1 MDHHNEKPVN
11 SSKTTN
17 TDQSPSSSSSSL
29 SRTVY
34 AHRIQNYSPLT
45 YTSIKEYCNNEI
57 KTSIYT
63 IWNFLPK
70 IIYEQLHYMSNIFF
84 ILVAIIH
91 LFADG
96 ATSIFAIIGPFS
108 FVLLVTMIKDIIYDL
123 LRYYQ
128 DKQINEKK
136 FFIMKINIETNE
148 IYWILKKSK
157 FIHVGDIIL
166 CKNNEE
172 FPSDLIILSTS
183 NLNNKCYITTV
194 NIDGENTIKTHYCLL
209 DTHNIYKKFLNENI
223 IYNYNNN
230 QYNNNNNNQ
239 FIDLLIK
246 VNYQQPNEDFNNFEG
261 YITILINNKK
271 LLINNNNILY
281 KGCKLKNTKYI
292 IGLVIYT
299 GNDTKL
305 LLNSNK
311 VKRKYTTRESKAN
324 QILFIFMIFMIIFC
338 IIFAMVTK
346 YWSFYHLNHI
356 YIPFENLNSIWLQIK
371 NVFRFLFILNYLIP
385 ISLIITTEI
394 QQIMLSYFIRND
406 LNLYDFK
413 QDLNTKSNTPQLVD
427 ELGQVN
433 YLFSDKTG
441 TLTLNEMNL
450 YKIAILNIDKVYVLS
465 DQKLQNTNDDNHY
478 DDDHDHDHEK
488 KDKKKR
494 EKDTNQSNRLKQIL
508 RRTNKFGHI
517 GVVYEE
523 LNEYQN
529 QYNQD
534 NYGFISSSDS
544 EFDEEDNNEQVSHL
558 VLNKIYK
565 SNETITSS
573 NENLNNL
580 SNNDNNNNQLP
591 NELIISLTTLAL
603 CHTVEVSEDNEEKQ
617 NGTDETMCLDS
628 FYQAT
633 SPDEKALVIGAAKL
647 GIQFMGKLLNENNS
661 HSRIYRL
668 EYDQFL
674 QNGSDQSEIM
684 EYSIDAV
691 LEFDSV
697 RKRMSIMAKHPDGTY
712 HIHSKG
718 AESSIF
724 EISNL
729 STGDLKQLA
738 SKYVTQFAING
749 LRTLVYASRQVDS
762 KEYYQLL
769 DEFYHANSLFGS
781 ERNDALKKIYSKIEY
796 NLTLVSITGV
806 EDKLQPGVHECL
818 KNLRDA
824 GIQVWV
830 LTGDKEETA
839 ITVSRS
845 AGHFTPNMNL
855 VHLTNCK
862 DFSNFAY
869 KLFNYLENLK
879 NFREKK
885 RNLKKKMKQFFE
897 KSINVIEMKTNNRI
911 KIDFNYQNDFV
922 DEKYL
927 YNNNHNNN
935 NKQLFISR
943 SYKNVEDRPRYRHS
957 KRPGSSGEPM
967 ALVIDG
973 KSLRYALDPT
983 LRKTFLNLCLHL
995 TTVLCCRLTP
1005 LQKASVVQ
1013 LVRSGFSEFGVTPI
1027 TAAIGDGGND
1037 VAMLL
1042 QANIGIGVYGKEGKE
1057 AVRASDYAIPQFK
1070 HLQRLLLVHGHQANY
1085 RICITMNLFYYK
1097 CVTFVTTQV
1106 LYTFY
1111 SGFSAV
1117 STFETVLFSIYNLT
1131 VTSLMCM
1138 LFGIFERH
1146 LPDDILNANPYLYRR
1161 LKHQANLRSW
1171 YVCLWIL
1178 DGIWHG
1184 TIIFYGATY
1193 FFTGGYYF
1201 SEGTF
1206 YDPRGNIQQLFDM
1219 SLYGCATY
1227 LFVWFSVSLRIF
1239 IASHDYT
1246 IVVFGGILTTLTV
1259 NIAILIALQSTTTLN
1274 NINFRSYTKLCR
1286 CPTFWFALPLI
1297 LTIANLPSLLWRII
1311 SDAWWNLQIHLSS
1324 IPNKQI
1330 RRKYRRSPM
1339 VWFLALTTNYLTDSY
1354 DIFHRSEI
1362 RQDSS

>member
-1 MDHHNEKPVN
+1 
-11 SSKTTN
+11 
-17 TDQSPSSSSSSL
+17 
-29 SRTVY
+29 
-34 AHRIQNYSPLT
+34 
-45 YTSIKEYCNNEI
+45 
-57 KTSIYT
+57 
-63 IWNFLPK
+63 
-70 IIYEQLHYMSNIFF
+70 
-84 ILVAIIH
+84 
-91 LFADG
+91 
-96 ATSIFAIIGPFS
+96 
-108 FVLLVTMIKDIIYDL
+108 
-123 LRYYQ
+123 
-128 DKQINEKK
+128 
-136 FFIMKINIETNE
+136 
-148 IYWILKKSK
+148 
-157 FIHVGDIIL
+157 
-166 CKNNEE
+166 
-172 FPSDLIILSTS
+172 
-183 NLNNKCYITTV
+183 
-194 NIDGENTIKTHYCLL
+194 
-209 DTHNIYKKFLNENI
+209 
-223 IYNYNNN
+223 
-230 QYNNNNNNQ
+230 
-239 FIDLLIK
+239 
-246 VNYQQPNEDFNNFEG
+246 
-261 YITILINNKK
+261 
-271 LLINNNNILY
+271 
-281 KGCKLKNTKYI
+281 
-292 IGLVIYT
+292 
-299 GNDTKL
+299 
-305 LLNSNK
+305 
-311 VKRKYTTRESKAN
+311 
-324 QILFIFMIFMIIFC
+324 
-338 IIFAMVTK
+338 
-346 YWSFYHLNHI
+346 
-356 YIPFENLNSIWLQIK
+356 
-371 NVFRFLFILNYLIP
+371 
-385 ISLIITTEI
+385 
-394 QQIMLSYFIRND
+394 
-406 LNLYDFK
+406 
-413 QDLNTKSNTPQLVD
+413 
-427 ELGQVN
+427 
-433 YLFSDKTG
+433 
-441 TLTLNEMNL
+441 
-450 YKIAILNIDKVYVLS
+450 
-465 DQKLQNTNDDNHY
+465 
-478 DDDHDHDHEK
+478 
-488 KDKKKR
+488 
-494 EKDTNQSNRLKQIL
+494 
-508 RRTNKFGHI
+508 
-517 GVVYEE
+517 
-523 LNEYQN
+523 
-529 QYNQD
+529 
-534 NYGFISSSDS
+534 
-544 EFDEEDNNEQVSHL
+544 
-558 VLNKIYK
+558 
-565 SNETITSS
+565 
-573 NENLNNL
+573 
-580 SNNDNNNNQLP
+580 
-591 NELIISLTTLAL
+591 
-603 CHTVEVSEDNEEKQ
+603 
-617 NGTDETMCLDS
+617 
-628 FYQAT
+628 
-633 SPDEKALVIGAAKL
+633 
-647 GIQFMGKLLNENNS
+647 MGKLLNENNS

-724 EISNL
+724 EVSNL

-855 VHLTNCK
+855 VHLTN
-862 DFSNFAY
+862 Y
-869 KLFNYLENLK
+869 
-879 NFREKK
+879 
-885 RNLKKKMKQFFE
+885 
-897 KSINVIEMKTNNRI
+897 
-911 KIDFNYQNDFV
+911 
-922 DEKYL
+922 
-927 YNNNHNNN
+927 
-935 NKQLFISR
+935 
-943 SYKNVEDRPRYRHS
+943 RPRYRHS

-1362 RQDSS
+1362 RQDRTWLPQNCDESFDSHDDNDAENSSNVSRKVNNDSPSTMALSSDIIVQHEHISTEISSVIRELGEEQEKSNRNEHENVVTVTEQKSDDADKIVQCQKLWSRSELRNAVRLHDIDIVPKILYSHSPVVTALQRADVTRYLEFRFVSRLLAYIGNNECTQQSGTVSNDADNQSSSTNCMGRVVKIPVCRSDVFKTRLLSLHQKRSLGAFFEWCFHLIINDTQGSTTHSEKDEDYCAYEDRPFQDLLTEKRKLDKFTQQLLITNLSFSNQQIKTKEAIFRIRRLLFSMGRFGPYPILWPMYGSGDLTQGYCRMSAVFGTTFCLGCKVKKIQYINSEVDAVTQSVENMSTNMKDEQITTETDPSSSSPSSSKFASIPKNNTDDDFIVYLSNGRKIRTKCVILCPECLPYSWISDFINHWCARAVLITDSSLLPDDCKSSDISILAYSFNANNQQNDLCLDPVILIECQVEKNKFCKDN